1 MHKSNGIKCN
11 DEMELS
17 FYPQTAINKSWSVR
31 ELRPQIDTALFERV
45 ASGKNTKGVMKMLT
59 AS

>member
-1 MHKSNGIKCN
+1 
-11 DEMELS
+11 MEIS
-17 FYPQTAINKSWSVR
+17 FYQQTAINKSWSVG

-45 ASGKNTKGVMKMLT
+45 ALSKNTKGVLKLLR